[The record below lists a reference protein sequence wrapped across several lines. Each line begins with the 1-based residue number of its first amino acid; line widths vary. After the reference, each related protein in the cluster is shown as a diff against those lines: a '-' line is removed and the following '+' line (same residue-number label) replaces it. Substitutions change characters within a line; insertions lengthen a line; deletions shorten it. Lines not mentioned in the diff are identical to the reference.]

1 MSLDFDLTSKRI
13 RNLKVLQSINVN
25 VLEIVE
31 DVSHVALYKYET
43 FQGAKWERV
52 DVEGSAFITRN
63 KESPFY
69 SLIILNK
76 KGPTDFVLDLTSK
89 IKVKVQEIYVML
101 RCNAEV
107 IFGLWFHNEEERS
120 NLFQSLKRITASE
133 GNGNGAFTA
142 SLLKL
147 QAQTASRDSPSS
159 KEPAEKLKYS
169 EIVSKSNNNN
179 SKPPSASAPV
189 SGSNSPLSSST
200 NNVSPS
206 SSSTAKKNMLL
217 SALKPSASETELKD
231 KAVNANSSVESK
243 PVGLSMSE
251 NNLGRLL
258 LEGISS
264 KKQTV
269 QSIKSDNVNDVKKV
283 LFTDVSTAKS
293 NNASNGIAA
302 ALVSPNP
309 NVESGNGSDE
319 DGMSSGSARLLSLLK
334 SSGRTSTASSGSSP
348 VGLST
353 SRDSPVQQPIA
364 TITPDSTKS
373 APAVMTE
380 AERSDRLLSM
390 LKHATTSNQA
400 MELLT
405 DGDIAARQPKST
417 TTVPTVGNNSNGE
430 PLTKSASSNK
440 LLSML
445 KTPIASNT
453 NSPVPIASDKAST
466 VDVGAKENL
475 SRNSLAVSNSTVSPA
490 SKTTADISP
499 ASVVATPAS
508 TLSNEE
514 RTIQLLSSLASTPA
528 IKMSP
533 ELRPMNSIDSV
544 TSNGKPPSPS
554 TVATN
559 LSASSLTA
567 APKLTRPVT
576 LLSPSDLLKLA
587 V

>member
-417 TTVPTVGNNSNGE
+417 GE

-528 IKMSP
+528 IKKSP